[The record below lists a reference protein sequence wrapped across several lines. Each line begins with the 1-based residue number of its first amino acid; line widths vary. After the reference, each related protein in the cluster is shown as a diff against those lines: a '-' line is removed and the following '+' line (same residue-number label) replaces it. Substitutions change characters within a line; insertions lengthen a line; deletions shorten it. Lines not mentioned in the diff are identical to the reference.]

1 MIHVDELTAE
11 SLDNYIQKKE
21 FTIYLQPQYS
31 VSQNKIVGAEALA
44 RWIHEGTFISPGEFI
59 PALEQKGMVT
69 QLDRYLWECAFSLQ
83 SQRQKEGLSIV
94 PISINVSREDFSR
107 VNVYETMSALSR
119 QYDISPE
126 YIHIEITESAFVNN
140 NDTIY
145 DSINKLKSF
154 GFMILLDDFGSGY
167 SALNV
172 LKDIDADVIKLDMKF
187 FDMTEE
193 TKVKG
198 RNIIDS
204 VIQMAQLLGLGLIAE
219 GVENS
224 YQLDILKEANCDIIQ
239 GFFFYRPMCIA
250 DFCKL
255 LDDMHN
261 NAISAQDTKSFSR
274 ECYEEAFNLMLEG
287 KYEDALTLAK
297 RILTQISPKTDAKL
311 FCELENLLG
320 IIYSGTGN
328 EMMSLEHYLSGLS
341 VAVENDISTV
351 SARIY
356 NNIGMAY
363 LVLGDFRHS
372 IDFFE
377 NSLNEQKKN
386 IDTPHYAMLAFK
398 TNLNLCVCYTKL
410 NEYEEAEK
418 YLDQARAF
426 LEYPDVSSIRF
437 HFLSIESELFMKTGR
452 QDYVR
457 KNYPA
462 LTEMIL
468 NLENAFNYWDNFER
482 LGNIALELK
491 DYTTLKRI
499 IDNMQKQFEQIPEE
513 MIELDILVVIQE
525 FRLAYYEEI
534 DDQTALRQEEHAYV
548 KLCKKMCQRTWK
560 DRATTIDYK
569 IGLKK
574 EFERNASQ
582 RKHIDIDELTLAGN
596 RYKLEKDYKL
606 LQQNTSSMDAT
617 IGIGIIDLD
626 HFKDINDN
634 YGHLQGDHYLKT
646 ISQIIRNTIRGS
658 GALYRYGGDEFVVL
672 LVDVNK
678 SKTEQIAQQILTAT
692 ENKQLRNQASD
703 NNIQT
708 VSQGYI
714 VVDQFNN
721 TDIWQLISYADRQ
734 LYAVQNNGK
743 HDFMILDKT
752 HPVMGH

>member
-83 SQRQKEGLSIV
+83 SKRQEEGLPIV

-107 VNVYETMSALSR
+107 INVYETMSALSR
-119 QYDISPE
+119 QYNISPE
-126 YIHIEITESAFVNN
+126 YIHIEITESAFVSD

-145 DSINKLKSF
+145 NSINKLKSF
-154 GFMILLDDFGSGY
+154 GFMILIDDFGSGY

-193 TKVKG
+193 NKVKG

-219 GVENS
+219 GVENA

-239 GFFFYRPMCIA
+239 GYFFYRPMCIA

-261 NAISAQDTKSFSR
+261 NAVNAQDTEAFSR

-287 KYEDALTLAK
+287 KYDDALTLAK
-297 RILTQISPKTDAKL
+297 RTLTQISPQADAQL
-311 FCELENLLG
+311 YCELENLLG
-320 IIYSGTGN
+320 IIYSGIGN
-328 EMMSLEHYLSGLS
+328 EMMSLDHYLSGLS
-341 VAVENDISTV
+341 VAIENDVSTI

-356 NNIGMAY
+356 NNIGMGY
-363 LVLGDFRHS
+363 LVLGDYRHS

-418 YLDQARAF
+418 YLNQARTF
-426 LEYPDVSSIRF
+426 LEYPDISSIRF

-468 NLENAFNYWDNFER
+468 NLEDAFNYWDNFER

-491 DYTTLKRI
+491 DYTSLKHI
-499 IDNMQKQFEQIPEE
+499 IDNMQMQFEQIPDE
-513 MIELDILVVIQE
+513 MIELDILVSIQE

-534 DDQTALRQEEHAYV
+534 GDQTALRQEEHAYV
-548 KLCKKMCQRTWK
+548 ALCKKMCQRTWK

-569 IGLKK
+569 IELKK
-574 EFERNASQ
+574 EYERNASQ
-582 RKHIDIDELTLAGN
+582 RKQIDIDELTLAGN

-626 HFKDINDN
+626 YFKDVNDN

-646 ISQIIRNTIRGS
+646 ISQIIRNAIRGS

-678 SKTEQIAQQILTAT
+678 SKIEQIAQQILTAT

-703 NNIQT
+703 SNIQT

-714 VVDQFNN
+714 LVDQFNN
-721 TDIWQLISYADRQ
+721 TDIWQQISYADRQ

-752 HPVMGH
+752 HPVTRH